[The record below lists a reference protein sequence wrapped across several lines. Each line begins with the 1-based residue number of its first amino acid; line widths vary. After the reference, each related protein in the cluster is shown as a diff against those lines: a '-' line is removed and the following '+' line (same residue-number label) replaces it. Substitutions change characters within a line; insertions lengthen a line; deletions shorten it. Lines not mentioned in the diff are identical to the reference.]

1 MASPNHRSQ
10 ALIDIA
16 FKTYRDEI
24 LGELTGSKRYTG
36 AMVANAMEIARR
48 GIAAG
53 DPADTL
59 LANLFANGSTDLRE
73 LADGIR
79 SGRFTEE
86 TNPGLL
92 DALLDYV
99 TEQLEITNPRFFE
112 RRSR

>member
-1 MASPNHRSQ
+1 VARANDTSQ
-10 ALIDIA
+10 ALLDIA

-24 LGELTGSKRYTG
+24 LGELAGSKRYTG

-48 GIAAG
+48 GIQAN
-53 DPADTL
+53 DPADAL
-59 LANLFANGSTDLRE
+59 LARLYAEGSTDLRQ
-73 LADGIR
+73 LAEGIR
-79 SGRFTEE
+79 SGQITEE

-99 TEQLEITNPRFFE
+99 TEQLEITNPRFLE